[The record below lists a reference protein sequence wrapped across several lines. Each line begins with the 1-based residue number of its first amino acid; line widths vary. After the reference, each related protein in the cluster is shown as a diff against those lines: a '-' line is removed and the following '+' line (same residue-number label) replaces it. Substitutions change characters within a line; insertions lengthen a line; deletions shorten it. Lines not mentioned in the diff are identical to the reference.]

1 MWETNLVVQPQGR
14 RELHGDYSDG
24 QAESE
29 ITWEMLALRTENIIN
44 DKKDTTSIMLK
55 HEGKTQGKEI

>member
-44 DKKDTTSIMLK
+44 DK
-55 HEGKTQGKEI
+55 